1 MACEGYQ
8 AAIAERLDGPLDAT
22 REAALERHLNT
33 CADCSALA
41 RDLEQIRLGLSTL
54 ETLQPPLAVWTRVK
68 AGVET
73 ARAPG
78 IRTALRRRLLA
89 LAASVV
95 IVVGLGAFY
104 LTRPNPGTSAP
115 SSPTAST
122 VTAPAEASRTEDAA
136 SLVQSIEEELRLA
149 EQHYERAITGLEQAA
164 TADQTALE
172 PQLAA
177 TLQKNLGVIDQAIA
191 ESRSALR
198 AQPSSQ
204 PARESLFDAF
214 KNKVTLL
221 QDTISLINEM
231 RKGDDA
237 GTARVMGELAK

>member
-1 MACEGYQ
+1 M
-8 AAIAERLDGPLDAT
+8 
-22 REAALERHLNT
+22 
-33 CADCSALA
+33 
-41 RDLEQIRLGLSTL
+41 
-54 ETLQPPLAVWTRVK
+54 
-68 AGVET
+68 
-73 ARAPG
+73 
-78 IRTALRRRLLA
+78 
-89 LAASVV
+89 
-95 IVVGLGAFY
+95 
-104 LTRPNPGTSAP
+104 
-115 SSPTAST
+115 
-122 VTAPAEASRTEDAA
+122 
-136 SLVQSIEEELRLA
+136 A

-177 TLQKNLGVIDQAIA
+177 TLQKNLGVINQAIA

-198 AQPSSQ
+198 AQPLSQ

-214 KNKVTLL
+214 TNKVTLL